1 MIFVRSVLAPDG
13 KNIFM
18 QKIERIRRYLR
29 TPLVDFF
36 FVPMAVE
43 PESGVG

>member
-1 MIFVRSVLAPDG
+1 MVLVRSMLAPDG

-18 QKIERIRRYLR
+18 QKIERIRGYLG

-36 FVPMAVE
+36 LFPMAVE
-43 PESGVG
+43 PEGRVG

>member
-1 MIFVRSVLAPDG
+1 MVFVRAVLALDG

-18 QKIERIRRYLR
+18 QKIERIRGYLG

-43 PESGVG
+43 PEGCVG

>member
-1 MIFVRSVLAPDG
+1 MVLVGSVLALYG

-18 QKIERIRRYLR
+18 QKIEGIRRYLG
-29 TPLVDFF
+29 TPFVDFF
-36 FVPMAVE
+36 FIPMAIE

>member
-1 MIFVRSVLAPDG
+1 MVLVRPVLAPDG

-18 QKIERIRRYLR
+18 QKIERIRGYLG

-36 FVPMAVE
+36 FIPMAVE
-43 PESGVG
+43 PEGRVG

>member
-1 MIFVRSVLAPDG
+1 MILVRSVLAPDG

-18 QKIERIRRYLR
+18 QKIENIRGYLG
-29 TPLVDFF
+29 TPFVDFF

-43 PESGVG
+43 AESRVG

>member
-1 MIFVRSVLAPDG
+1 MILMRPVLAPDG

-18 QKIERIRRYLR
+18 QKIECIRGYLG

-36 FVPMAVE
+36 FLPMAVE
-43 PESGVG
+43 PEGCVG

>member
-1 MIFVRSVLAPDG
+1 MVFVRSMLAPDG

-18 QKIERIRRYLR
+18 QKIERIRGYLG
-29 TPLVDFF
+29 TPLVDHFF
-36 FVPMAVE
+36 IPMAVE